1 MSLPRPVLASILALA
16 LCVGCAGQRPIATY
30 KADSNTTVYR
40 SRLITVAQRLSEQG
54 YGNSSSLTMQALARC
69 QGRNCTPDLVRLM
82 FSTSGNTGVVFEN
95 RTIHLSADGQ
105 SYTWE
110 DQMPLRQRGVQE
122 QATTGQI
129 AGVRLR
135 LPGLERLVNATSV
148 TGYVGGRSI
157 EIDGYGQE
165 KLRRFLAAMRAP
177 PPASDAG
184 S

>member
-1 MSLPRPVLASILALA
+1 MSRPRSLLTSILALA

-30 KADSNTTVYR
+30 KAASSTTVYR

-54 YGNSSSLTMQALARC
+54 YGNASSLTMQALARC
-69 QGRNCTPDLVRLM
+69 RGRNCTPDLVRLM
-82 FSTSGNTGVVFEN
+82 FSTSGNTGVVFED

-110 DQMPLRQRGVQE
+110 DQMPLRRRGVQE
-122 QATTGQI
+122 RATTGQI

-135 LPGLERLVNATSV
+135 LSGLERLAGATSV
-148 TGYVGGRSI
+148 TGRVGGRSV
-157 EIDGYGQE
+157 EIDGHGQE
-165 KLRRFLAAMRAP
+165 KLRRFLAALRAP
-177 PPASDAG
+177 GPAPGAG